1 MPYMMHL
8 HFLLSLVTVKNKL
21 FVIDDFTT
29 HCEVFDNHS
38 NKFVI
43 FKEPHLFFPQLTE
56 TINIFS
62 IGSKLVFFINRKKSV
77 FTYDVLENEWRRKY
91 LPSKMA
97 GYTCVQ
103 VPWF

>member
-1 MPYMMHL
+1 MPNMVNHKL
-8 HFLLSLVTVKNKL
+8 VSLKNKL
-21 FVIDDFTT
+21 FVIDDFTA
-29 HCEVFDNHS
+29 HCEVFDNNS

-43 FKEPHLFFPQLTE
+43 FKQPHLFFPQLTE
-56 TINIFS
+56 TINVFS
-62 IGSKLVFFINRKKSV
+62 IGSKLVFFINRKRSV
-77 FTYDVLENEWRRKY
+77 FTYDVLENELRRKY